1 MIRIKPQ
8 ILHPLLFG
16 IYPALTLLAFN
27 IEGMQA
33 SAALRSLVL
42 SLIGSAMLLLLCRLA
57 VRDWHKAALTAT
69 LIITLFFSYGHVYN
83 FLENV
88 SLFGIQIG
96 RHRFLAPAWIGLCL
110 IGFWWITRKAPD
122 LRATTRALNI
132 IAGMLL
138 VFPLGRIGLFGMR
151 SLESASASA
160 AAKDN
165 FALLQLPEG
174 KTAPDIYYIILD
186 GYSRDDILR
195 KFYQLDNSDFLK
207 DLEQMGFY
215 VARCAQSNYAQTELS
230 LAASLN
236 SNYLEQLDKRYSSG
250 NTSRVG
256 LPDLIRHSATR
267 QALEQIGYKIYAFET
282 GYEPTEIKDADQ
294 FLSPKAV
301 QGINNFESL
310 LIRTTA
316 GRVLAEGVTALNLKP
331 DWEARDQAH
340 RRRILY
346 TLEKLQDLP
355 GEGGPKFVFAHIVS
369 PHWPHVFGPNGEAV
383 HEHQDSASGYRNQT
397 IFINKQILPVL
408 AAIVSNSPTPP
419 IILLQ
424 ADHGSVIESAV
435 RRMSILNAYY
445 LPNGGDQ
452 ILYESISPVN
462 SFRVIF
468 DYYFGG
474 KEKRLEDASYYST
487 YDKPFDYRQIPNSR
501 PGCPQN

>member
-1 MIRIKPQ
+1 M
-8 ILHPLLFG
+8 
-16 IYPALTLLAFN
+16 LLAFN
-27 IEGMQA
+27 IEGTQA
-33 SAALRSLVL
+33 SAALRSLAL
-42 SLIGSAMLLLLCRLA
+42 SIAGSAVLLLLCKL
-57 VRDWHKAALTAT
+57 VIRDWNKAALLTT
-69 LIITLFFSYGHVYN
+69 LIIVLFFSYGHIYN
-83 FLENV
+83 FLENIR
-88 SLFGIQIG
+88 LFGIQIG
-96 RHRFLAPAWIGLCL
+96 RHRFLAPVWIGLLL
-110 IGFWWITRKAPD
+110 IGFWWITGKVED
-122 LRATTRALNI
+122 LRPATRALNI
-132 IAGMLL
+132 IAGILL
-138 VFPLGRIGLFGMR
+138 VFPLGQIGLFGMR

-160 AAKDN
+160 AAKN
-165 FALLQLPEG
+165 AFALLQLPEG

-186 GYSRDDILR
+186 GYARDDILR
-195 KFYQLDNSDFLK
+195 KFYQLDNTDFLR

-230 LAASLN
+230 LASSLN
-236 SNYLEQLDKRYSSG
+236 SDYLERLDERYSPG

-267 QALEQIGYKIYAFET
+267 QALEQLGYKIYAFET

-301 QGINNFESL
+301 QGVNDFESL
-310 LIRTTA
+310 FIRTTA
-316 GRVLAEGVTALNLKP
+316 GRVLAEGVAALNLKP

-340 RRRILY
+340 RRRVLY
-346 TLEKLQDLP
+346 TLEKLRDLP

-383 HEHQDSASGYRNQT
+383 HEHQDSASGYRNQVV
-397 IFINKQILPVL
+397 FINKQILPVL
-408 AAIVSNSPTPP
+408 AEIIFNSPTPP

-452 ILYESISPVN
+452 TLYESISPVN

-487 YDKPFDYRQIPNSR
+487 YDKPFDYRQIPNAR
-501 PGCPQN
+501 AGCSQN